1 MRAATGGPLAAGL
14 RDSQFKLELTPEEL
28 QRTHAHTLLAGL
40 TVGEPVT
47 KTLHSIY
54 FDTPDGRLRGA
65 GVCLRIRADGA
76 SWVQTVRAENA
87 TANGLSHPVELM
99 VNHAEPDL
107 GVIDDIKLQR
117 KLARLTRGSV
127 LEPAFETMV
136 KRTTHHLRTERGDLE
151 LTLDEGVVRSG
162 KVEKAICEAE
172 LELKSGSTADLLE
185 TATKLF
191 ANEPVRLVKVSTA
204 ERGYDLIFG
213 RSDASPRPQ
222 SAQPVVVRKGAT
234 CRDALPLFV
243 ESASRQILTNRQA
256 VLETDD
262 PEGVHQ
268 LRIGL
273 RRLRSALYAFRPLID
288 VHSTREMDLHAK
300 AVGRAVSALRDAD
313 MFIDDIYAPAAGS
326 MKGHPGLRP
335 LKQAL
340 QAHRALKR
348 DAARSEL
355 EGKHWSALQLYLA
368 LWPQTIVECHALDRP
383 VAKFGRD
390 ALGACWRKALK
401 KGKHLAKLEGEQ
413 RHKMRKTLKTL
424 RYTAEFF
431 GSLYD
436 ASDVQPFIKQL
447 KRLQD
452 LFGYIND
459 VETAVKIESI
469 CDRYAR
475 DSREG
480 QRAAGYTLGWHTAR
494 AAVGWGRAEKR
505 WHDLQATGRFWR

>member
-1 MRAATGGPLAAGL
+1 MGGRLAARL
-14 RDSQFKLELTPEEL
+14 RDSQVKLELTPEEL
-28 QRTHAHTLLAGL
+28 RRVHAHSLLPGL
-40 TVGEPVT
+40 TVGEPVS

-65 GVCLRIRADGA
+65 GLCLRMRADGA
-76 SWVQTVRAENA
+76 AWVQTVKVEGPA
-87 TANGLSHPVELM
+87 ANGLDHQAELV
-99 VNHAEPDL
+99 VNRAEPDL
-107 GVIDDIKLQR
+107 EVIGDTKLQR
-117 KLARLTRGSV
+117 KLVRLTQGSV

-136 KRTTHHLRTERGDLE
+136 KRTTHHLRTPRGDLE
-151 LTLDEGVVRSG
+151 LTLEEGVVRSG
-162 KVEKAICEAE
+162 TAEKPICEAE
-172 LELKSGSTADLLE
+172 LELKSGSAADLLE

-191 ANEPVRLVKVSTA
+191 ADEPIRLAKASTA

-213 RSDASPRPQ
+213 RSDASPKPQ
-222 SAQPVVVRKGAT
+222 SAQPVVVPKGAT
-234 CRDALPLFV
+234 CRDALALFV
-243 ESASRQILTNRQA
+243 ESASRQILANRRA

-273 RRLRSALYAFRPLID
+273 RRLRSVLYAFRPLID
-288 VHSTREMDLHAK
+288 VHPTREMDLHAK
-300 AVGRAVSALRDAD
+300 AVARAVSALRDAD

-326 MKGHPGLRP
+326 MKGHAGLRP

-340 QAHRALKR
+340 QTHRALKR

-355 EGKHWSALQLYLA
+355 QGKHWSALQLYLA
-368 LWPQTIVECHALDRP
+368 LWPQTIVECRTLDRP

-390 ALGACWRKALK
+390 ALGACWRKALR
-401 KGKHLAKLEGEQ
+401 KGKHLAGLEGEQ

-436 ASDVQPFIKQL
+436 PSDVQPFVKQL

-459 VETAVKIESI
+459 VETAVELESI

-480 QRAAGYTLGWHTAR
+480 QRAAGYVLGWHTAR
-494 AAVGWGRAEKR
+494 ADVWWGRAEKR
-505 WHDLQATGRFWR
+505 WRDLQATGRFWR